1 MSEGEEA
8 RECGSG
14 GLWTLRGGVKVG
26 AGGKVKTVS
35 PFEPQFTFTHTGN
48 HLQFQLEACN
58 NRNVHP
64 HHIKKIMFLLL
75 PLSARKLRQH

>member
-1 MSEGEEA
+1 MSGGEEA

-35 PFEPQFTFTHTGN
+35 PFQPQFSFTHTAN
-48 HLQFQLEACN
+48 HLQFLVTLFTLLA
-58 NRNVHP
+58 
-64 HHIKKIMFLLL
+64 LL
-75 PLSARKLRQH
+75 PPLTLFTLFILQDLLYTA

>member
-1 MSEGEEA
+1 MSGGEEA

-26 AGGKVKTVS
+26 AGGKVETVS
-35 PFEPQFTFTHTGN
+35 PFQPQFTFTHTGN

-58 NRNVHP
+58 IRNVL
-64 HHIKKIMFLLL
+64 IT
-75 PLSARKLRQH
+75 